1 MSHEELI
8 EAIRKVNSGRKYL
21 PNPVLET
28 LAQRDPDSTL
38 SAREFEVLTLI
49 VKGMSNKEIADALHI
64 SVGTVKWHVNTIL
77 ARLKVSDRTQA
88 AVAALH
94 RGIVEL

>member
-1 MSHEELI
+1 MI
-8 EAIRKVNSGRKYL
+8 EAIRKVNSGRKYI
-21 PNPVLET
+21 PSPVQQT

-38 SAREFEVLTLI
+38 SAQEFEILTLT
-49 VKGMSNKEIADALHI
+49 VKGMGNKEIADTLHI

-77 ARLKVSDRTQA
+77 GKLKVSDRTQT